1 MKISRTKIELLQ
13 AEQGMS
19 SKELAERA
27 GMCRQ
32 NVSIIK
38 TRGTCT
44 PVTAAKLA
52 RALGVDPAE
61 LIETEE

>member
-1 MKISRTKIELLQ
+1 MKINRTKIELIQ

-19 SKELAERA
+19 SKELAEKA

-32 NVSIIK
+32 NVSLVK

-52 RALGVDPAE
+52 RALGVDVSE

>member
-1 MKISRTKIELLQ
+1 MKVNRTKIELLQ

-19 SKELAERA
+19 SKELAEKA

-52 RALGVDPAE
+52 QALGVNPADI
-61 LIETEE
+61 IETEE